1 MAAEKQYGKRIIALY
16 ILLFMTVILVY
27 TSVMI
32 VRGVYPFGDKSFLFQ
47 DAYDQYTGIMQ
58 LFLEWI
64 HGDSGTFLW
73 SNGMGEDMLLNIFYY
88 CMSPFNIIA
97 FLLGADRIELSMT
110 IIIILKTACLA
121 PAAFYFFKN
130 SNINRLVDEK
140 ISRGFV
146 TGVSFVCALAYSL
159 SGFILSYNHN
169 VIWLDSLI
177 LLPFIA
183 IAVEKLAKGE
193 GHISYVLLLA
203 ATFIINFYFAFF
215 VALFIV
221 LYFILQEWDSAKDFF
236 KGLGRFLLMSVIAAA
251 IAGVVLLPS
260 LYAIMNLSSS
270 GNDDY
275 STAWNTM
282 DNLWTF
288 MTSFYPFDELSTS
301 YLFSHNNY
309 CGTIILLLVI
319 LFLMLPKVK
328 KTFRL
333 KYFLVVAFL
342 VAGLNLA
349 GLNYI
354 LHGFTI
360 THGMGNRFAF
370 ILLFLVLIMGYI
382 SLLNVR
388 NYNIKKILPAAS
400 FVIAAYALEIL
411 FNSEKASAYSYLM
424 FIFLLVAYIL
434 LFIFE
439 ARGSIKLKSFYI
451 WVICLW
457 TVELIVNAVYTIPDK
472 INDERIGEAVLE
484 EEWAEEYEEL
494 FTEDGERKTALV
506 NRSYLKYS
514 DTNWYSSF
522 VSGYT
527 IDAFESLGLS
537 HYQNIEYTY
546 RGTTPVTSLLF
557 NVRYVVTNETNVLGG
572 YHILSENDDIIFY
585 EADELNGLGFVMNKA
600 VENWTGNDGAA
611 ENQNSLVKL
620 ATGNA
625 VTDDIFEKIDI
636 SDAEISWN
644 GMDIIE
650 NEGNTYTYEVD
661 NDVSAVLIIS
671 FTASEDMDIY
681 IECADT
687 KIQKVYATID
697 GVNMVSTEYPE
708 SSSLVHIGEACEG
721 EKVKISLFSYAERG
735 DEGIKSFELYS
746 FNEEVFDD
754 FASNIVG
761 NQLELDSFAGNT
773 MNAHIT
779 SDTDGVLFF
788 AYTYNDGFSVYV
800 DGEECEALK
809 LGTGLMGVEIT
820 AGPHDIVLEYN
831 TPLLDFGI
839 IVSVCGI
846 CALLILIIYLKKKH
860 KIQTNE

>member
-1 MAAEKQYGKRIIALY
+1 MATEKQHGKRIVALY
-16 ILLFMTVILVY
+16 ILLFMAVILVY
-27 TSVMI
+27 TLVMI
-32 VRGVYPFGDKSFLFQ
+32 ARGVYPFGSKSFLYQ

-58 LFLEWI
+58 TFLEWL

-97 FLLGADRIELSMT
+97 VLLGSDRIELSMT
-110 IIIILKTACLA
+110 IIIILKSACLA

-130 SNINRLVDEK
+130 SNINRMVDEK

-221 LYFILQEWDSAKDFF
+221 LYFILQEWDSVKDFF
-236 KGLGRFLLMSVIAAA
+236 KGVGRFLLMSVVSLA

-275 STAWNTM
+275 STAWNVIG
-282 DNLWTF
+282 NLGTF
-288 MTSFYPFDELSTS
+288 LTSFYPLDDVSTS

-309 CGTIILLLVI
+309 CGTIILLLII

-328 KTFRL
+328 KTSRL

-388 NYNIKKILPAAS
+388 NYNIKKILPAAA

-472 INDERIGEAVLE
+472 INDERIGEAVSE
-484 EEWAEEYEEL
+484 DTWAEEYEEL
-494 FTEDGERKTALV
+494 STEDGERKTALV
-506 NRSYLKYS
+506 NRSYIKYTE
-514 DTNWYSSF
+514 TNWYSSF

-557 NVRYVVTNETNVLGG
+557 NVRYVVTNETTVLGG

-585 EADELNGLGFVMNKA
+585 EANQLNGLGFVMNSA
-600 VENWTGNDGAA
+600 VEGWTGVDGAA

-620 ATGNA
+620 ATGNT
-625 VTDDIFEKIDI
+625 VTDDVFEKIDL
-636 SDAEISWN
+636 SGAEISSN

-650 NEGNTYTYEVD
+650 IDGNTYTYEPD
-661 NDVSAVLIIS
+661 NDISASIVID

-681 IECADT
+681 VECSDT
-687 KIQKVYATID
+687 KFQKVSASINGEIT
-697 GVNMVSTEYPE
+697 VSTKYPE
-708 SSSLVHIGEACEG
+708 SSSLVHVGTVSEG
-721 EKVKISLFSYAERG
+721 DDVIIRLFSSAERG
-735 DEGIKSFELYS
+735 DRGIKSFELYS
-746 FNEEVFDD
+746 FKEEVFDE

-761 NQLELDSFAGNT
+761 KQLELDSFAGNT

-779 SDTDGVLFF
+779 LDTDGVLFF
-788 AYTYNDGFSVYV
+788 AYTYNDGFSIYV
-800 DGEECEALK
+800 DGEEQEVLK

-820 AGPHDIVLEYN
+820 AGPHDIVLKYN
-831 TPLLDFGI
+831 TPLLDIGI
-839 IVSVCGI
+839 IVSVCGL
-846 CALLILIIYLKKKH
+846 CALIFLIIYLKKKH
-860 KIQTNE
+860 KIQINE